1 MLTIRSLKSF
11 YDTICALKAVSL
23 HVGKGEIVTLIGGNG
38 SGKSTL
44 LKAILG
50 LIPRSTGSINFE
62 DREILGSPPSAIV
75 KAGIALVP
83 EGRQLFAPMTVMD
96 NLLLGAYPYYRF
108 SRRKEAQDTVDWICT
123 VFPVLSDRRKQLA
136 GTLSGGEQQMLSI
149 ARALMSRPKLILLDE
164 PSIGLAPKIVEGI
177 FRSLVELR
185 EKTALTVFLVE
196 QNARMALDI
205 CQRAYVIETGQ
216 VILSGERE
224 ELLNNREVLRAYLGK
239 E

>member
-1 MLTIRSLKSF
+1 MLTVKSLKSF

-23 HVGKGEIVTLIGGNG
+23 HVAKGEIVTLIGGNG

-50 LIPRSTGSINFE
+50 LIPGSTGSVRFE

-96 NLLLGAYPYYRF
+96 NLLLGSYPYYRF
-108 SRRKEAQDTVDWICT
+108 SVKKQVQDAVDWIYGI
-123 VFPVLSDRRKQLA
+123 FPVLSERRRQLA

-149 ARALMSRPKLILLDE
+149 ARALMSKPKLLLLDE

-185 EKTALTVFLVE
+185 EKTSLTVFLVE
-196 QNARMALDI
+196 QNARLALDI

-224 ELLNNREVLRAYLGK
+224 ELLNNKEVLRAYLGK